1 MFTGII
7 KTIGK
12 IVEVKSEGKGK
23 RVKIECKDEINLK
36 EGDSISIDGVCITI
50 EKSDGKIFEVF
61 LSEETLKTTKFRK
74 VLKNG
79 YNVNLEPALKI
90 DDRFGAHFVTGHVD
104 GVGKI
109 KKILKNKEEMKIE
122 IEFDKNFEKYL
133 YQKAQIAIDGIS
145 LTLFERKR
153 NRGIFKII
161 PYTYKNTT
169 ISSKKE
175 GDLVNVEFDVFAK
188 IVENLLKGGKS
199 DEGKKIYIHL

>member
-7 KTIGK
+7 KSVGK
-12 IVEVKSEGKGK
+12 IVGIESKGKGK
-23 RVKIECKDEINLK
+23 RVKIEYEGEIDLK
-36 EGDSISIDGVCITI
+36 EGDSISIDGACITI
-50 EKSDGKIFEVF
+50 EKFDGKSFEVF
-61 LSEETLKTTKFRK
+61 LSEETLKTTKFGK

-79 YNVNLEPALKI
+79 YPVNLEIALKI
-90 DDRFGAHFVTGHVD
+90 GDKIGGHFVTGHVD

-109 KKILKNKEEMKIE
+109 KKLSKNKEEIKME

-145 LTLFERKR
+145 LTLFERKK

-169 ISSKKE
+169 ISLKKE
-175 GDLVNVEFDVFAK
+175 GEIVNVEFDVFAK
-188 IVENLLKGGKS
+188 IIENLLKGGK
-199 DEGKKIYIHL
+199 YL